1 MKSATLELIVGII
14 AVLNVMIKI
23 QSVLNM
29 PKREN
34 AGTNIKVT
42 GCAKTVL
49 HHAEHVPV

>member
-1 MKSATLELIVGII
+1 VTLELIVDII

-23 QSVLNM
+23 QSVPNM

-34 AGTNIKVT
+34 VGTNIKVT
-42 GCAKTVL
+42 GCAKTVP